1 MAKQW
6 EKLWQRTRALPPGL
20 WIVVMVMALVGGRYL
35 WICADRPAHRQEIA
49 AAFGSVALF
58 YGAPQPDHP
67 GNRVTYVET
76 SDHGYGLFLADASTG
91 HKTIVHEENALG
103 SFGDHYDL
111 HAWPWSPDDSSFIYS
126 AAGQIVVCDPET
138 GKDLAEMNVSTDVTA
153 LIWLTPTVFV
163 CLDANNILYQF
174 EKQTDGTWIR
184 KDPSDH
190 QAGKFALRSVGGIGT
205 ASANDAAERAEK
217 AFDRNETT
225 RWSSGNAAAPVWLQY
240 QFNNPAWVITQ
251 YKLISS
257 PDDASADPRDWQLL
271 GSNDG
276 SNWNVLDARTNEM
289 FTSRTQT
296 KEYDFSNET
305 PYRFYRLN
313 IMATAGKAGSVR
325 LAEFQLWSK
334 NEVDIASG
342 TKKKISPAE
351 NAAKAFD
358 GLTGTKW
365 FDDHETSSGWLQY
378 EFGGGAACWR
388 YPQYTLTSAN
398 DAHNRD
404 PKDWQLLA
412 SNDGDNW
419 TTLDARAN
427 EIFKSRLQSKS
438 YSFPNTIPYRFYRL
452 NITTNAGGGTNGL
465 QLAELNLLSKN
476 AFGELS
482 SITIPKNPFSGVF
495 SLTTLSSDTIAWGQ
509 GNRLWSMSL
518 TSGIPSLLLNLH
530 AAAPTNITLN
540 SFSYSKDTGQFLLSC
555 AQGGKDSLYRF
566 DSQDPVSG
574 LQPVTITARVHD
586 AVWING
592 TDNGGWVGLENSHLL
607 ARKNATAIPID
618 LTSIASIANFTIS
631 PDGQRIFLRGT
642 VSNELSAGI
651 WQYDLASSKVRC
663 VVPSTDFVSPYVG
676 HIQPEPVKDPA
687 ITASGKYTVYL
698 PVDFNPHSHRKYPLI
713 IGATDFGVVK
723 DGAHGRLWVPAMAAC
738 DAYVVIVNRGGW
750 WNGLEQWGDD
760 ITTAYQQ
767 LSPYLRIDKNRVFLF
782 GASAETEYMSE
793 FMAKSPGLWAGAILL
808 NPTGLPDFSKSPPFQ
823 QRPRIL
829 ISAGGEE
836 YEDARLKQFQA
847 DALKSGVLVDVII
860 HPGEGH
866 HLVGNAAQL
875 ERTKAMMHFIFEE

>member
-6 EKLWQRTRALPPGL
+6 EKLWQRMQVLPLGL

-35 WICADRPAHRQEIA
+35 WVCADRPAHRQEIA
-49 AAFGSVALF
+49 AAFGSVGLF
-58 YGAPQPDHP
+58 YGAPQPDHA
-67 GNRVTYVET
+67 GNRITYVET
-76 SDHGYGLFLADASTG
+76 SDHGYGLFLADISTK
-91 HKTIVHEENALG
+91 HKTIVREENALG
-103 SFGDHYDL
+103 SLGDHYDL

-138 GKDLAEMNVSTDVTA
+138 GKTLAEVNIPTDVTT
-153 LIWLTPTVFV
+153 LSWLTPTSFV

-174 EKQTDGTWIR
+174 DKQADGTWGR
-184 KDPSDH
+184 KNLIDH
-190 QAGKFALRSVGGIGT
+190 QAGEFALRSVGGIGT
-205 ASANDAAERAEK
+205 ASANDAVDGAEK
-217 AFDRNETT
+217 AFDRNGTT
-225 RWSSGNAAAPVWLQY
+225 RWSSGNSATPIWLQY
-240 QFNNPAWVITQ
+240 QFNNPAWAITQ
-251 YKLISS
+251 YKLISAT
-257 PDDASADPRDWQLL
+257 DDPNADPRDWKLL

-276 SNWNVLDARTNEM
+276 SDWNVLDARTNET

-296 KEYDFSNET
+296 KEYAFSNEM

-313 IMATAGKAGSVR
+313 VTATAGKADGVR
-325 LAEFQLWSK
+325 LAEFQLWSR
-334 NEVDIASG
+334 NGVDIISG

-365 FDDHETSSGWLQY
+365 FDDHETFSGWLQY
-378 EFGGGAACWR
+378 EFGGGAAWAVS
-388 YPQYTLTSAN
+388 QYTLTSAN
-398 DAHNRD
+398 DASNRD

-419 TTLDARAN
+419 TTLDTRAN

-438 YSFPNTIPYRFYRL
+438 YSFPNTTPYRFYRL

-482 SITIPKNPFSGVF
+482 SVTIPQNLFSGAF
-495 SLTTLSSDTIAWGQ
+495 SLATLSSDTIAWGQ
-509 GNRLWSMSL
+509 SNRLWNMSL
-518 TSGIPSLLLNLH
+518 ASGIPSLILNLH
-530 AAAPTNITLN
+530 AAAPTNITFT

-555 AQGGKDSLYRF
+555 VQDKKDLLYRF
-566 DSQDPVSG
+566 DSQDPASG
-574 LQPVTITARVHD
+574 LQTVITAARAHD

-592 TDNGGWVGLENSHLL
+592 TGNDGWVGLENSHLL
-607 ARKNATAIPID
+607 IQKDAAAKPLD
-618 LTSIASIANFTIS
+618 LTSIGSIANFTVLS
-631 PDGQRIFLRGT
+631 GGQRIFLRGT

-651 WQYDLASSKVRC
+651 WQYDLVSSKMRC
-663 VVPSTDFVSPYVG
+663 VVPSTDYPSHYVG
-676 HIQPEPVKDPA
+676 HIQPEPVRDSA
-687 ITASGKYTVYL
+687 IAASGKYTVYL

-713 IGATDFGVVK
+713 IGATDFGAVK

-750 WNGLEQWGDD
+750 WNGLDQWGDD
-760 ITTAYQQ
+760 VTTAYQQ
-767 LSPYLRIDKNRVFLF
+767 LSPYLHIDKNRVFLF
-782 GASAETEYMSE
+782 GASAETSYMSD

-808 NPTGLPDFSKSPPFQ
+808 NPGGLPDFSKSPLFQ

-829 ISAGGEE
+829 ISAGGNEHEE
-836 YEDARLKQFQA
+836 DRLKKYQA